1 MWPSLRRTCHHSL
14 IISHIN
20 IAPTVSYIDIVLSF
34 EKNIFCVKWDKMKC
48 VAPSVSSHRRIS
60 ISPARNC
67 FNIQELPEFQECKR
81 KTTAAGQIWKNN
93 RVLSSFHK
101 HFHSDSIQELLLIDL
116 EAEVLFTVFRQGRED
131 SIAVSVFVDI
141 SIEFDKSD
149 GKLQINTLILSDE
162 EPCLSPVCVSALSSL
177 LNTFCNLGARRL
189 FKHCFFNS

>member
-1 MWPSLRRTCHHSL
+1 
-14 IISHIN
+14 
-20 IAPTVSYIDIVLSF
+20 
-34 EKNIFCVKWDKMKC
+34 MKC

-67 FNIQELPEFQECKR
+67 FNIQELPEFQECKKNHR
-81 KTTAAGQIWKNN
+81 SGSNMKKNN

-101 HFHSDSIQELLLIDL
+101 HFHSDSIQELLLIDS

-149 GKLQINTLILSDE
+149 GKVQITTLILSDE
-162 EPCLSPVCVSALSSL
+162 EPCLSPVCV
-177 LNTFCNLGARRL
+177 
-189 FKHCFFNS
+189 

>member
-101 HFHSDSIQELLLIDL
+101 HFHSEAAPHWSPVYCFLSGERRQHCRLSICWYFDWVWQIRRQAPNKYSDTIRRGALSESCLCLCFVFTIEAKIHFAFECFGFNLLYSCLDLI
-116 EAEVLFTVFRQGRED
+116 
-131 SIAVSVFVDI
+131 
-141 SIEFDKSD
+141 
-149 GKLQINTLILSDE
+149 TLI
-162 EPCLSPVCVSALSSL
+162 
-177 LNTFCNLGARRL
+177 
-189 FKHCFFNS
+189 

>member
-34 EKNIFCVKWDKMKC
+34 EKKTYFVWNGIKWN
-48 VAPSVSSHRRIS
+48 VWRHLFPPTAVLAFLPPGIVS
-60 ISPARNC
+60 ISRNC
-67 FNIQELPEFQECKR
+67 QNFRNAK

-149 GKLQINTLILSDE
+149 GKVQITTLILSDE
-162 EPCLSPVCVSALSSL
+162 EPCLIW
-177 LNTFCNLGARRL
+177 
-189 FKHCFFNS
+189 FKI

>member
-1 MWPSLRRTCHHSL
+1 
-14 IISHIN
+14 
-20 IAPTVSYIDIVLSF
+20 
-34 EKNIFCVKWDKMKC
+34 MKC

-67 FNIQELPEFQECKR
+67 FNIQELPEFQECKK
-81 KTTAAGQIWKNN
+81 KTPQRVKYEKKNN

-149 GKLQINTLILSDE
+149 GKVQITTLILSDE
-162 EPCLSPVCVSALSSL
+162 EPILSPVCVSALSSL
-177 LNTFCNLGARRL
+177 LRRKYIL
-189 FKHCFFNS
+189 QFRRTTPV